1 MMMVLLGCSLV
12 KLLVIRDSR
21 VRQAL
26 RALREKPDR
35 KVLRVNRA
43 RKVQRFLSQPF
54 AVAEQFTGVPG
65 VMVSIEDTIRGFR
78 LILDGEVDDIPE
90 QAFLNVGTIEEAVR
104 KGEEILAAIKG

>member
-1 MMMVLLGCSLV
+1 MDELS
-12 KLLVIRDSR
+12 
-21 VRQAL
+21 
-26 RALREKPDR
+26 EEDR
-35 KVLRVNRA
+35 LTVNRA

-104 KGEEILAAIKG
+104 KGEEILSAIKS